1 SMGQCPTRVSA
12 WASNAPS
19 PGSAAW
25 NTSAKPSPSPAP
37 STAFTRNL
45 SLLHHAHDPVT
56 CHRSSQVLQ
65 CVAAQCA
72 AERREYLPIERL
84 QEFSDDIQTRDCQQV
99 ASACVVRGEEQHH
112 Q

>member
-1 SMGQCPTRVSA
+1 MGQCPTPASA
-12 WASNAPS
+12 WASSAPS
-19 PGSAAW
+19 PGSAAS
-25 NTSAKPSPSPAP
+25 NMCGRRSPSPER
-37 STAFTRNL
+37 STEFTRNL
-45 SLLHHAHDPVT
+45 SLLHHAHNPVT